1 MCIKVKQTN
10 VRVNENERVGAL
22 SLFIIFYFL
31 KINKNRSKKVLN
43 QIWQAN
49 SYLVILNDLAIK
61 LRLYY
66 FMCFSMCII
75 FKF

>member
-1 MCIKVKQTN
+1 MKHIN

-22 SLFIIFYFL
+22 SLFIIFYFH

-49 SYLVILNDLAIK
+49 SY
-61 LRLYY
+61 
-66 FMCFSMCII
+66 
-75 FKF
+75 